1 MNEKPFDNI
10 IRDGGFT
17 RIIRT
22 IGCIGDSLSSG
33 EFESMDKAGNRGY
46 HDMFE
51 YSWGQVLGRACGSK
65 VYNFSRGGMTAKEYI
80 ESFGEENDFFNPEK
94 ACHAYI
100 IALAVNDCSQIL
112 LGNMEIGEITDIDKE
127 SPENNKK
134 TFMGYYGAIISRYK
148 AIQPRAKFF
157 LMTTP
162 QSPDMR
168 LPERLELEKKMNDKI
183 REIAGIFDNAYVL
196 DFEKYAPYYDKDFH
210 EEYFLGGHMSP
221 AGYVLTA
228 DYVGS
233 YIDYIIRHNMK
244 EFKEVGFIGTDL
256 HNVSID

>member
-1 MNEKPFDNI
+1 MQEKPFDNI
-10 IRDGGFT
+10 IKDGGLT
-17 RIIRT
+17 RIFRT

-65 VYNFSRGGMTAKEYI
+65 VYNFSRGGMTAKEYV
-80 ESFGEENDFFNPEK
+80 ESFGEANDFFNPEK

-100 IALAVNDCSQIL
+100 IALAVNDCTQVMQ
-112 LGNMEIGEITDIDKE
+112 GNLEIGEITDIDKE
-127 SPENNKK
+127 NPENNKK
-134 TFMGYYGAIISRYK
+134 TFVGYYGAIISRYK

-157 LMTTP
+157 LMTKP
-162 QSPDMR
+162 QEPDSR
-168 LPERLELEKKMNDKI
+168 TADRIEHERTMNEKI
-183 REIAGIFDNAYVL
+183 RMIAQLFDNTYLL

-210 EEYFLGGHMSP
+210 EEYYLGGHMSP

-228 DYVGS
+228 DFVGS

-244 EFKEVGFIGTDL
+244 EFKEVGFIGTNL
-256 HNVSID
+256 HNASLD

>member
-17 RIIRT
+17 RIFRT

-46 HDMFE
+46 YDMFE

-168 LPERLELEKKMNDKI
+168 LPERLELERK
-183 REIAGIFDNAYVL
+183 
-196 DFEKYAPYYDKDFH
+196 
-210 EEYFLGGHMSP
+210 
-221 AGYVLTA
+221 
-228 DYVGS
+228 
-233 YIDYIIRHNMK
+233 
-244 EFKEVGFIGTDL
+244 
-256 HNVSID
+256 